1 MYTFVNTISALIREF
16 LLPNPFENIMG
27 NKMWADIFNIFV
39 GGAIL
44 HMLAFFMTG
53 CWYTRGV
60 NKPVGGSFGYLIS
73 YCFITFL
80 FVILSNF
87 IKDLEI
93 CLIVFLGIYIA
104 VCVLLKVF
112 LRTKTVTF

>member
-1 MYTFVNTISALIREF
+1 MYALINIISMLIREF
-16 LLPNPFENIMG
+16 LLPNPFENIIG

-60 NKPVGGSFGYLIS
+60 NKPAGGSFGYLIS

-80 FVILSNF
+80 FIILSNL

-93 CLIVFLGIYIA
+93 CLIVFFGIYIVA
-104 VCVLLKVF
+104 CTLLRIF
-112 LRTKTVTF
+112 LKPKIVTF